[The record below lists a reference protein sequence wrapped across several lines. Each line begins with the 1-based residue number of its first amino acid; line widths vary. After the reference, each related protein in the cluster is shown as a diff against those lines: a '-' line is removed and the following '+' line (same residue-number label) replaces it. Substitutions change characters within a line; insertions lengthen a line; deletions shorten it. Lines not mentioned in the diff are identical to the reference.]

1 LGPTSAKH
9 RRSRFWRGEEKVA
22 RLIEGLQLRTILI
35 NDWQGRLRPTDPL
48 YAGSHSSRLITDD
61 RFWRQTGRSLRL
73 SPAVGYA
80 PLRPLP
86 VLALERLGVER
97 NRHTRRVGNAGA
109 DVKELPR
116 DNRNNLARAIGL
128 VQELARQFAAAAQNQ
143 VDAAP
148 RSGRRNVSVSSRC
161 PDCSSKCGRDAV
173 TGHRDVHGW
182 RPFTNPGAQRFAAPP
197 TMLWLPPGSRP
208 LPPIPE

>member
-1 LGPTSAKH
+1 MSPPLVTRSDFRVRGSTVFICTFYKNLGPTSAKH

-80 PLRPLP
+80 PKATFDDAALAELFPPDVQASVPPNGRSSGRGRLPFATFVAGWAP
-86 VLALERLGVER
+86 VLKSVLRDW
-97 NRHTRRVGNAGA
+97 A
-109 DVKELPR
+109 DDLPH
-116 DNRNNLARAIGL
+116 LPST
-128 VQELARQFAAAAQNQ
+128 
-143 VDAAP
+143 AP
-148 RSGRRNVSVSSRC
+148 
-161 PDCSSKCGRDAV
+161 
-173 TGHRDVHGW
+173 
-182 RPFTNPGAQRFAAPP
+182 NPQ
-197 TMLWLPPGSRP
+197 
-208 LPPIPE
+208 